1 MRDTSPQL
9 DTSDVRVSFARV
21 SFGGLDSHRYMG
33 TGRHHILRFIMF
45 LTIAVML
52 TPIAAPMAMESTTES
67 LSGEKPWW
75 ETTNMDQDRD
85 RIHDA
90 VWMAVAGMSGGD
102 WVDEDG
108 RIGVIIDFDHTPT
121 AEDETL
127 LSESVDIVISWRY
140 HLIDSIAGRIA
151 VGDLFD
157 VLDVPGVVFVEL
169 DGRLEVQMEDVV
181 PYHGVDTVWE
191 DTGYTGTGSVVA
203 IIDTGI
209 DSDHAGLDDLD
220 DNNETDDPKVIAFY
234 DPVNTPELTN
244 GTEIKAFD
252 DQGHGTHCAGI
263 TAGTGA
269 PEMVHVGVA
278 PQAQLVGVKV
288 LDAGG
293 SGSFS
298 VVMAG
303 MEWTVDKKHVF
314 NIRAASM
321 SLGGPGAIEWTSSE
335 EESVNRMGNRMMA
348 EGIALFIAAG
358 NSAVSAQIGTP
369 GSAEDVITVGSL
381 DKNGA
386 IAVYSSQG
394 PTEEGRVKPN
404 IAFIGSSVMAP
415 DYNTGTGY
423 TSKSGTSMATPGAAG
438 LAALMYQANPDISP
452 FDVRNIMQETAIY
465 RPCHY
470 MLANEPCVD
479 DLVPKNRQ
487 NNVYGHGETRS
498 PESVAEA
505 ANYVYG
511 LDMTMNISLQ
521 SEPTTDNKVHVGPGE
536 GIEYELSGDPVEVQ
550 WRTWDMRD
558 TWMDIA
564 EHDSGEEEV
573 TITHTMLVDRLTE
586 LPEVEIEGNHTILLR
601 SIRGPNA
608 SANMVTHIHVMGS
621 EPLIEVEEGSQGMV
635 AALSFVVLLL
645 AGVIGL
651 LMVIL
656 YRNSTLDS
664 GHRLDDYST
673 HVPESTSVD
682 ADLMTTFQSK
692 LSNSQA
698 EILTEYGSMTVAQLK
713 DVLKSKG
720 MSTSG
725 RKAELIERLTNE

>member
-1 MRDTSPQL
+1 MRGLSGLFAIVVVCLFLVPVTS
-9 DTSDVRVSFARV
+9 
-21 SFGGLDSHRYMG
+21 
-33 TGRHHILRFIMF
+33 
-45 LTIAVML
+45 
-52 TPIAAPMAMESTTES
+52 PMAMVDDSS
-67 LSGEKPWW
+67 PVVDLPWW
-75 ETTNMDQDRD
+75 ETTNMDKDRD
-85 RIHDA
+85 EIHDA
-90 VWMAVAGMSGGD
+90 VWMAVAGMSGGG
-102 WVDEDG
+102 WVDDDG
-108 RIGVIIDFDHTPT
+108 RIGVIVDFDHTPT
-121 AEDETL
+121 EEDEIL
-127 LSESVDIVISWRY
+127 LEESIDFIVQWRY
-140 HLIDSIAGRIA
+140 HLIDSIAGKVA
-151 VGDLFD
+151 VDHLHE
-157 VLDVPGVVFVEL
+157 LTEIEGVVLVEL

-209 DSDHAGLDDLD
+209 DSDHVGLDDLD

-234 DPVNTPELTN
+234 DPVNTPALTN
-244 GTEIKAFD
+244 GTEVKAYD

-288 LDAGG
+288 LDSGG
-293 SGSFS
+293 SGSFAT
-298 VVMAG
+298 VMAG

-358 NSAVSAQIGTP
+358 NSAGPGTIGTP

-386 IAVYSSQG
+386 IAAYSSEG
-394 PTEEGRVKPN
+394 PTEENRVKPN
-404 IAFIGSSVMAP
+404 IAFIGSDVMAP
-415 DYNTGTGY
+415 DFNTGNGY
-423 TSKSGTSMATPGAAG
+423 TAKSGTSMATPGAAG

-465 RPCHY
+465 RQCHY
-470 MLANEPCVD
+470 MLANQPCAE
-479 DLVPKNRQ
+479 DLIPKNRQ

-511 LDMTMNISLQ
+511 LDMGMNISLL
-521 SEPTTDNKVHVGPGE
+521 SEPTMDNKVHIGPGE
-536 GIEYELSGDPVEVQ
+536 GIDYSLTGDPVEVQ

-558 TWMDIA
+558 TWMDLV
-564 EHDSGEEEV
+564 EHDLGEEEV
-573 TITHTMLVDRLTE
+573 TITHTMLVDRLQE
-586 LPEVEIEGNHTILLR
+586 LPELEIEGNHTILLR

-621 EPLIEVEEGSQGMV
+621 EPIDEVVEDTSATV
-635 AALSFVVLLL
+635 FALSATIVFL
-645 AGVIGL
+645 AVIIGGL
-651 LMVIL
+651 LIIL
-656 YRNSTLDS
+656 MRNSNFEDSPFEDNSKEDAILDFPEPVS
-664 GHRLDDYST
+664 LTSAFNAVVDNQSEATYS
-673 HVPESTSVD
+673 
-682 ADLMTTFQSK
+682 K
-692 LSNSQA
+692 
-698 EILTEYGSMTVAQLK
+698 MTVNELK
-713 DVLKSKG
+713 TILSDRNLP
-720 MSTSG
+720 TSG
-725 RKAELIERLTNE
+725 RKADLIQRLLDE